1 MGSNEQ
7 IMQEGGLRW
16 CTVINMGLVTLPLES
31 GPKLDVCSE
40 FSGDQVCLGDLA
52 VGGNFVFC
60 LIIVVIF
67 IGLGRAYRLGGTLT
81 LSNAGQDRKWC
92 DHFYGGSWPLKTPC
106 KDFNLAIVGGL
117 GWMKW
122 LKNGAGKCL
131 YFMQL
136 FLHYILFGE
145 NFIG

>member
-1 MGSNEQ
+1 ML
-7 IMQEGGLRW
+7 EGWGGGVGL
-16 CTVINMGLVTLPLES
+16 
-31 GPKLDVCSE
+31 KLLN
-40 FSGDQVCLGDLA
+40 GGQVAKGW
-52 VGGNFVFC
+52 N
-60 LIIVVIF
+60 
-67 IGLGRAYRLGGTLT
+67 
-81 LSNAGQDRKWC
+81 
-92 DHFYGGSWPLKTPC
+92 HFYRRSGHHKTPC
-106 KDFNLAIVGGL
+106 KDFDLATVGGL

>member
-1 MGSNEQ
+1 M
-7 IMQEGGLRW
+7 IK
-16 CTVINMGLVTLPLES
+16 IGLVPLPLSS
-31 GPKLDVCSE
+31 GPKL
-40 FSGDQVCLGDLA
+40 A
-52 VGGNFVFC
+52 VGQW
-60 LIIVVIF
+60 IAWWS
-67 IGLGRAYRLGGTLT
+67 GLPGESSSRRKLCILSYHSCHIYRTWKSIYVGGWGGGGGFWSLQM
-81 LSNAGQDRKWC
+81 GQVTKGW